1 MYDTDEEEF
10 PRACLDK
17 LKKLRAGTKKEKRE
31 TQNWYAPLKDKWT
44 EKRTERQQVARATGK
59 QELLNQLAGT

>member
-44 EKRTERQQVARATGK
+44 EKRTERDNKLHEQPVNK
-59 QELLNQLAGT
+59 NY